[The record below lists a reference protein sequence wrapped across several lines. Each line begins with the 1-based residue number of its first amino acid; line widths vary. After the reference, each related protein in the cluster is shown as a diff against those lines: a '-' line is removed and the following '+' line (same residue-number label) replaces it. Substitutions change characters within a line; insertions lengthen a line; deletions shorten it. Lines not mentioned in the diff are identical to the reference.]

1 MDHQNSGETFSY
13 TYSAK
18 DQTEIRNIR
27 NKYLPPEED
36 KMEKL
41 RRLHNSTTR
50 EGSAIS
56 LTVGIVGTL
65 LLGLGMC
72 CCIVWKGVWFIPGI
86 VIGTIG
92 MAIAGIAN
100 PLYHKTV
107 KKARE
112 KIAPEVLKLTDELM
126 K

>member
-1 MDHQNSGETFSY
+1 MDNQNSGETFSY

-18 DQTEIRNIR
+18 EQAELRDIR

-41 RRLHNSTTR
+41 RRLHRSTTR

-65 LLGLGMC
+65 LLGVGLC
-72 CCIVWKGVWFIPGI
+72 CCIVWQDGWFIPGI
-86 VIGTIG
+86 VVGIIG